1 MQESKQKVE
10 SPVCAL
16 CVVRACSTEPGTQQ
30 PPKFCVMSSEP
41 ELLHQVEQKYTE
53 EEHLRNL
60 AVASAQTEASGYMR
74 RTRIE
79 DIMDFARR
87 IGAQR
92 LGIAHCIGL
101 MNEAKIAMEIFI
113 AVGFDVHTVCCKVGS
128 IPKES
133 VGLEDAEK
141 VRPGTF
147 EPICNP
153 VAQAELLAKAG
164 TQLNVV
170 VGLCVGHDSL
180 FFTHSKV
187 PTTVLVAKDRVLAH
201 NPVAALYTAKS
212 YYRRL
217 SEGVSA
223 DADLRRRMGDRANVE
238 D

>member
-1 MQESKQKVE
+1 MQNSKEKIE

-41 ELLHQVEQKYTE
+41 ELLHQVEERYTE
-53 EEHLRNL
+53 QGYLQDL

-101 MNEAKIAMEIFI
+101 MNEAKIAMEIFV
-113 AVGFDVHTVCCKVGS
+113 AGGFDVHTVCCKVGS
-128 IPKES
+128 IPKEN
-133 VGLEDAEK
+133 VGLKDAEK
-141 VRPGTF
+141 VRPGTY

-164 TQLNVV
+164 TQLNIV

-180 FFTHSKV
+180 FFMHSKA
-187 PTTVLVAKDRVLAH
+187 PTTVLVAKDRVLGH

-223 DADLRRRMGDRANVE
+223 ETDIRRRMGE
-238 D
+238 EGST